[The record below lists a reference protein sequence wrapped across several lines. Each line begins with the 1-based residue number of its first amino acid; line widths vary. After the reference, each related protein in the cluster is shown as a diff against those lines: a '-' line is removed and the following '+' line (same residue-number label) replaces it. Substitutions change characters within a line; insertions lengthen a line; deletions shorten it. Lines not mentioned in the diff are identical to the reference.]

1 MRLRQPPG
9 MRRHIGVFG
18 IATAV
23 MVLFG
28 ASDMMRGVAA
38 PFLLRDMHLNYLL
51 LGTVFSAASG
61 GYLVASFTAGFVT
74 HHFGI
79 KRSVLY
85 GFSVMIAGYALIVV
99 AHDYALLVIGFVL
112 SGVGS
117 GLTEIGVNSLV
128 PALAPEAQSHYFNI
142 LHAMYSLGAT
152 ISPIVLAWMIAASGT
167 WRTPSA
173 LFVVAYACL
182 CWPGVKMPYP
192 QSPAADSRGDQH
204 MSLKNIVRQ
213 PVLYVLIGSI
223 GIYVVA
229 ESGVANWLPTL
240 LRTTRHE
247 PVAEAA
253 LYLSGFYLLLTA
265 GRFVGGAVVARIG
278 GVRAVILSALS
289 GAAILFVLQVD
300 PRAPTALYAVSGLFF
315 GFVFPTISAV
325 TSETFAER
333 SATVLGFLFTC
344 AGIGG
349 MVSSWLIGAIA
360 DAYGLEVG
368 FAVVPVSLLATALL
382 MMAYPVTARRRRQAV
397 ADARSAES

>member
-1 MRLRQPPG
+1 MRKRQPPG

-18 IATAV
+18 IAIAV

-51 LGTVFSAASG
+51 LGTAFSAASG

-85 GFSVMIAGYALIVV
+85 GFAVMIAGYALIVL

-112 SGVGS
+112 SGIGS

-128 PALAPEAQSHYFNI
+128 PALAPDAQSHYFNV

-152 ISPIVLAWMIAASGT
+152 VSPVVLAWLIAASGT
-167 WRTPSA
+167 WRTPGA
-173 LFVVAYACL
+173 LFVLAYACL
-182 CWPGVKMPYP
+182 CLPGLRMPYP
-192 QSPAADSRGDQH
+192 RSPGHSDAHESEHAKLGS
-204 MSLKNIVRQ
+204 IVRQ
-213 PVLYVLIGSI
+213 PVLYVLICSI

-247 PVAEAA
+247 SVAVAA

-265 GRFVGGAVVARIG
+265 GRFAGGAVVARIG
-278 GVRAVILSALS
+278 GVRAVILSSLS
-289 GAAILFVLQVD
+289 GAAILWLLQVD
-300 PRAPTALYAVSGLFF
+300 RDAPAALYAVSGLFF

-360 DAYGLEVG
+360 DTYGLAAG
-368 FAVVPVSLLATALL
+368 FGVVPVSLLATALL
-382 MMAYPVTARRRRQAV
+382 MMAYPAAARRRQ
-397 ADARSAES
+397 RSR